1 MDTQA
6 FQHWLAQLSQLS
18 AKQKSTLQRALHE
31 PPQQD
36 VLEGTLPNLQA

>member
-18 AKQKSTLQRALHE
+18 AKQKSVLQRARIKGWRLRST
-31 PPQQD
+31 PY
-36 VLEGTLPNLQA
+36 LPGD